1 MNRYLRAIL
10 RNPHEFLASGVHKRS
25 SFFVK
30 RYVYRGATTLLKTSI
45 RRAPAQNAFERG
57 LQLEAAKLP
66 TPTPVAIGHRR
77 TAGILFESVLVAQ
90 RISDV
95 TELRAWRRNS
105 LSMARSAA
113 ELVARLQSHGFLH
126 RDLSLTNLV
135 ADAAGQI
142 QIVDLDT
149 MRQAELTEQHRMKE
163 LERFLRTS
171 LLQRPVSRAHRL
183 QFLIHYCRLQDE
195 QDWKRWWRSVDV
207 LYSAESAR
215 RALKA
220 GRGEHNT

>member
-77 TAGILFESVLVAQ
+77 TAGILFESVLVTQ

-95 TELRAWRRNS
+95 TELRA
-105 LSMARSAA
+105 
-113 ELVARLQSHGFLH
+113 
-126 RDLSLTNLV
+126 
-135 ADAAGQI
+135 
-142 QIVDLDT
+142 
-149 MRQAELTEQHRMKE
+149 
-163 LERFLRTS
+163 
-171 LLQRPVSRAHRL
+171 
-183 QFLIHYCRLQDE
+183 
-195 QDWKRWWRSVDV
+195 
-207 LYSAESAR
+207 
-215 RALKA
+215 
-220 GRGEHNT
+220 